1 MNNAVLFDLDGTLL
15 DTAPDFIIAVN
26 QLRRDHGLEN
36 LSDETITVQVS
47 NGSAVLTQL
56 ALNITPEDPSF
67 ATARQQLLD
76 YYLACIGTRSGLF
89 TGYKALLSA
98 LKNAGIAWGIV
109 TNKPLLYSQAL
120 LEKLQLANDCNVLI
134 CPDHVD
140 KPKPDPAG
148 LLLAAETLH
157 CATDNIIYVGDHQ
170 RDIEAGNR
178 AGMKTIA
185 VAFGYIE
192 PSDNINTWQADFI
205 AEQTKDIKPIVES
218 VFSCKI

>member
-1 MNNAVLFDLDGTLL
+1 MDNAVLFDLDGTLL
-15 DTAPDFIIAVN
+15 DTAPDFILAVN
-26 QLRRDHGLEN
+26 QLRRDYGLKN

-56 ALNITPEDPSF
+56 ALNITPEKPNF
-67 ATARQQLLD
+67 ASAKQQLLD
-76 YYLACIGTRSGLF
+76 YYLDCIGTRSGLF
-89 TGYKALLSA
+89 PGYTSLLSA

-109 TNKPLLYSQAL
+109 TNKPLLYSKAL
-120 LEKLQLANDCNVLI
+120 LEKLKLANDCDVLI

-148 LLLAAETLH
+148 LLLAAKTLK
-157 CATDNIIYVGDHQ
+157 CTSDNIIYVGDHQ

-192 PSDNINTWQADFI
+192 PSDNINTWRSDFI
-205 AEQTKDIKPIVES
+205 AEQAKDIKPIVES
-218 VFSCKI
+218 LFSCKI

>member
-76 YYLACIGTRSGLF
+76 YYLA
-89 TGYKALLSA
+89 
-98 LKNAGIAWGIV
+98 
-109 TNKPLLYSQAL
+109 
-120 LEKLQLANDCNVLI
+120 
-134 CPDHVD
+134 
-140 KPKPDPAG
+140 
-148 LLLAAETLH
+148 
-157 CATDNIIYVGDHQ
+157 
-170 RDIEAGNR
+170 
-178 AGMKTIA
+178 
-185 VAFGYIE
+185 
-192 PSDNINTWQADFI
+192 
-205 AEQTKDIKPIVES
+205 
-218 VFSCKI
+218 